1 MSAAGGGPAQAT
13 PQPVLEIY
21 TQNGLEPYFMKPV
34 GNGTDMF
41 QSQSESIY
49 KVPDLGDRVKL
60 HSDLIAY
67 GVLHPVLGDPGDK
80 LGEQFWSEMPCDRSY
95 TMPHLNNPHFQFIMV
110 FDNHKYLEQLKTA
123 YAKSAVAV
131 DQNKADDYCKGIG
144 KRTYAQ
150 SEANIQGGQPWVTP
164 PKRHHLSMISVAV
177 DRRVKRIMKAA
188 ADAAAEAA
196 ADEINKELSDEKTD
210 PIAFEPGNDAADVA
224 EAHSAAA
231 VLGGE
236 AAGQGGGSRRPS
248 RKYKKSRRVLRRKSR
263 ATRRR

>member
-1 MSAAGGGPAQAT
+1 MEAAGGGGSAQAQGGSKRE
-13 PQPVLEIY
+13 PVPVLEIY
-21 TQNGLEPYFMKPV
+21 TQNGLQPYIMKPV
-34 GNGTDMF
+34 GNGIHMF
-41 QSQSESIY
+41 QSETCR
-49 KVPDLGDRVKL
+49 VPELGDRVKL

-123 YAKSAVAV
+123 YEKSAVAV
-131 DQNKADDYCKGIG
+131 DQNKADEYCKGIE

-188 ADAAAEAA
+188 TEATA
-196 ADEINKELSDEKTD
+196 HESNKELSTDEKIV
-210 PIAFEPGNDAADVA
+210 PIAFEPGDAADVA

-231 VLGGE
+231 QSE

-248 RKYKKSRRVLRRKSR
+248 RKYKKSKRVLRRKSR
-263 ATRRR
+263 STRRR